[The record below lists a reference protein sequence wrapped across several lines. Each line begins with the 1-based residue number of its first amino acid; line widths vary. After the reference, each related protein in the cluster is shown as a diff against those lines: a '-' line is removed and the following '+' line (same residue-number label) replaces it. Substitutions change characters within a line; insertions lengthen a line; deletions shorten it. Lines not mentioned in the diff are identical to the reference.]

1 MTVYNNYNT
10 LLQRKE
16 ATRKKRAA
24 RGDHLEFSW
33 EPWEATKVQGLMR
46 SIDHP
51 TKVGA
56 IRNRHP
62 YVITY
67 VSAKTRKIFDSG
79 KKNLGGTIFGTKQSQ
94 SYCKCA

>member
-10 LLQRKE
+10 LFQRKE
-16 ATRKKRAA
+16 AKKRAA

-79 KKNLGGTIFGTKQSQ
+79 KKKFGGNNFWHKTKSILL
-94 SYCKCA
+94 